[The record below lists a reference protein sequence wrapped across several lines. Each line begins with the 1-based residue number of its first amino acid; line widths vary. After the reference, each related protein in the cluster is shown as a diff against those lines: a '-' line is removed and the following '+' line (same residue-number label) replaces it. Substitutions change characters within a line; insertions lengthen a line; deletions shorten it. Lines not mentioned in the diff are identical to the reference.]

1 VEFERWQKIALA
13 VLTAITIA
21 SGGFLLGLAV
31 GDRELPRFDLTG
43 DDGSELV
50 DDAFEKISA
59 SAVEA
64 PSEEELAR
72 GAIKGMVGV
81 LRKTSDPYALFYSP
95 RSFEEFQELTTGSF
109 SGIGV
114 WLKQK
119 EGDFEIISVLPSSPA
134 LEAGLERGDVIRSV
148 DGESVEAMTVDEA
161 VARIKGPEGT
171 EVEIGVERSGE
182 TQVFTIVRRSI
193 DIPNVQASVT
203 RGNLGYIRLLGFAR
217 GAADQV
223 RDEVEQLTEAGAEG
237 LVLDMRDNGGG
248 LFNEAVRVASVF
260 IEDGEIVKYRERSRR
275 DVVYEAKGDA
285 FEELPL
291 VVLVNEGTASA
302 SEIVAGALQDTDR
315 GIVVGTTT
323 FGKGSV
329 QEVIPLLDA
338 SAVKLTTAAYVTP
351 EGRNINGR
359 GIKPDVRVEA
369 EAVVQ
374 RQRAVEI
381 LRGIVLSVNES
392 RG

>member
-1 VEFERWQKIALA
+1 VEFERWQKLALA
-13 VLTAITIA
+13 LLTAITIA

-31 GDRELPRFDLTG
+31 GDRELPRFDLSG

-64 PSEEELAR
+64 PSEEDLAR

-81 LRKTSDPYALFYSP
+81 LRKTNDPYALFYSP

-182 TQVFTIVRRSI
+182 TRVFTIVRRSI

-223 RDEVEQLTEAGAEG
+223 RAEVERLTEAGAEG

-248 LFNEAVRVASVF
+248 LFNEAVRAASVF
-260 IEDGEIVKYRERSRR
+260 IEDGEIVRYRERSRR

>member
-1 VEFERWQKIALA
+1 MEFERWQKIALVVFA
-13 VLTAITIA
+13 AISIA
-21 SGGFLLGLAV
+21 SGGFLAGLAA
-31 GDRELPRFDLTG
+31 GNRELPRFDLSG
-43 DDGSELV
+43 DDGSELI
-50 DDAFEKISA
+50 DDAFEKINQ

-64 PSEEELAR
+64 PSEKELAR
-72 GAIKGMVGV
+72 GAVKGMVDV
-81 LRKTSDPYALFYSP
+81 LRKTNDPYALFYTP
-95 RSFEEFQELTTGSF
+95 KSFEEFQELTTGSF

-119 EGDFEIISVLPSSPA
+119 DGDFEIISVLPSSPA
-134 LEAGLERGDVIRSV
+134 LEAGLESGDVIRSV

-161 VARIKGPEGT
+161 VVRIKGPEGT

-182 TQVFTIVRRSI
+182 SLSFTIVRRSI
-193 DIPNVQASVT
+193 DIPNVQASMT
-203 RGNLGYIRLLGFAR
+203 RGNLGYVRLLGFAR

-223 RDEVEQLTEAGAEG
+223 RVEVEKLTEAGAEG
-237 LVLDMRDNGGG
+237 VVLDMRDNGGG

-260 IEDGEIVKYRERSRR
+260 IEDGEIVKYRERSKK
-275 DVVYEAKGDA
+275 DVVYDAKGDA
-285 FEELPL
+285 FEEIPL

-329 QEVIPLLDA
+329 QEVIPLVDA
-338 SAVKLTTAAYVTP
+338 SAIKLTTAAYVTP
-351 EGRNINGR
+351 EGRNIHGR

>member
-1 VEFERWQKIALA
+1 MELQRWQKIAA
-13 VLTAITIA
+13 VLLAAVTIA
-21 SGGFLLGLAV
+21 AGGFLAGLAA
-31 GDRELPRFDLTG
+31 GERELPQIDLSG
-43 DDGSELV
+43 DAGSQLI
-50 DDAFEKISA
+50 DDAFEKISG

-72 GAIKGMVGV
+72 GAVKGMVEV
-81 LRKTSDPYALFYSP
+81 LRKSNDPYALFYSP
-95 RSFEEFQELTTGSF
+95 ESFEEFQELTTGSF

-119 EGDFEIISVLPSSPA
+119 DQDFEIISVLPSSPA
-134 LEAGLERGDVIRSV
+134 LEAGLEQGDVIRSV

-182 TQVFTIVRRSI
+182 TLSFTIVRRAI

-203 RGNLGYIRLLGFAR
+203 EGNLGYVRLLGFAR
-217 GAADQV
+217 GAGDQV
-223 RDEVEQLTEAGAEG
+223 RDEIERLTEAGAEG

-248 LFNEAVRVASVF
+248 LFTEAVRVASSF
-260 IEDGEIVKYRERSRR
+260 IEDGEIVKYRERSKK
-275 DVVYEAKGDA
+275 DVVYEAKGNA
-285 FEELPL
+285 FEEIPL

-302 SEIVAGALQDTDR
+302 AEIVAGALQDTDR
-315 GIVVGTTT
+315 AIVVGATT

-338 SAVKLTTAAYVTP
+338 SAVKLTTAAYLTP

-359 GIKPDVRVEA
+359 GIKPDVRVDA
-369 EAVVQ
+369 APIVQ